1 MKRQQKKQQ
10 NSNSVSAALHGWYR
24 QALKHTKYRWVVI
37 LGTLLYLASPIDLS
51 PDVLPI
57 LGWNDDGLIASLL
70 VAEVSQLM
78 TETLKRRRNF
88 STTDNAVKTEV
99 ETVVDTDNIKTIN
112 VEAISVS

>member
-1 MKRQQKKQQ
+1 MKYWEFLIQKEGDETWLPLETQQ
-10 NSNSVSAALHGWYR
+10 VEILEGRYR
-24 QALKHTKYRWVVI
+24 VVAHTDRVNTPMEI
-37 LGTLLYLASPIDLS
+37 R
-51 PDVLPI
+51 
-57 LGWNDDGLIASLL
+57 
-70 VAEVSQLM
+70 VSQLM